1 MNEIGRDI
9 IRRSKAGDKTAFR
22 TLVLSYQRWLFGLG
36 LKLLCDEEEA
46 KDVVQETLIRVWQ
59 HLRDYDERRPFT
71 AWIGTIC
78 TRLCMDRLRQLSHR
92 DDSAVDTELLD
103 SLTDDETPDRRLE
116 KQELTAVIETLV
128 QGLSPKQRTTFV
140 LVQIE
145 GYDNATVSEM
155 TGMSAEQIKSN
166 LYVARQTIRKRLKQ
180 LGYG

>member
-1 MNEIGRDI
+1 MNEVGQDI
-9 IRRSKAGDKTAFR
+9 IRRCKAGDKSAFR
-22 TLVLSYQRWLFGLG
+22 TLVQCYQRWLFGLG

-59 HLRDYDERRPFT
+59 HLHDYDERRSFT

-78 TRLCMDRLRQLSHR
+78 TRLCMDRLRQLSHH
-92 DDSAVDTELLD
+92 DDSMVDVALLD
-103 SLTDDETPDRRLE
+103 RLVDEEAPDTRLE
-116 KQELTAVIETLV
+116 NQELAAVIETLV

-140 LVQIE
+140 LSQIE
-145 GYDNATVSEM
+145 GYDSATVSEM

-166 LYVARQTIRKRLKQ
+166 LYVARQTIRKRLKR

>member
-1 MNEIGRDI
+1 MNEVGQDI
-9 IRRSKAGDKTAFR
+9 IRRCKAGDKAAFR
-22 TLVLSYQRWLFGLG
+22 TLVQCYQRWLFGLG

-59 HLRDYDERRPFT
+59 HLHDYDERRSFT

-78 TRLCMDRLRQLSHR
+78 TRLCMDRLRQLSHH
-92 DDSAVDTELLD
+92 DDM
-103 SLTDDETPDRRLE
+103 TDDVALLNMLIDDESPDRRLE
-116 KQELTAVIETLV
+116 NQELAAVIETLV

-140 LVQIE
+140 LSQIE
-145 GYDNATVSEM
+145 GYDSAAVSEM